1 MSVTKPVTI
10 GVWVVR
16 KEVSTNNT
24 HKSQASSS
32 LEEQKKKKGK
42 RLTTSGSVGIAVT
55 MLERSIK
62 FHEGRVWVTF
72 FPVISAPNSA

>member
-32 LEEQKKKKGK
+32 LEEQKKKKG
-42 RLTTSGSVGIAVT
+42 RD
-55 MLERSIK
+55 
-62 FHEGRVWVTF
+62 
-72 FPVISAPNSA
+72 

>member
-32 LEEQKKKKGK
+32 LEEQKKKKKKG
-42 RLTTSGSVGIAVT
+42 RDWLQVGV
-55 MLERSIK
+55 
-62 FHEGRVWVTF
+62 
-72 FPVISAPNSA
+72 